1 MGRTLHT
8 PTNQRVHA
16 PIGVVIVDGHDVVHA
31 GLAIWLA
38 ESESPAIKVVGN
50 YSHPASFVADHPVA
64 TAAVD
69 VVLMALQYEGHRPE
83 FRAIQTVSQ
92 AGHRVVVYSYLC
104 SDEIILSSLDAG
116 AITYVTKSESG
127 VHLRDAILAARS
139 GRPYIPPR
147 TAQAMLNDRVI
158 GRPGLTERER
168 QVLVSWFR
176 TENKDVVA
184 HQLRIEPTTVR
195 THLQRVRAKY
205 AAVGRPASTKA
216 ALIARAIQDGIL
228 SADDL

>member
-1 MGRTLHT
+1 MRTSTTEFDHT
-8 PTNQRVHA
+8 PIA
-16 PIGVVIVDGHDVVHA
+16 VVIVDGHDVVHA
-31 GLAIWLA
+31 GLATWLA
-38 ESESPAIKVVGN
+38 QSESPPIKVVGN
-50 YSHPASFVADHPVA
+50 YSNPTSFIAEHPVA

-69 VVLMALQYEGHRPE
+69 VVLMALQYGGHRPE
-83 FRAIQTVSQ
+83 FRAIQTVSL
-92 AGHRVVVYSYLC
+92 ACHRVVVYSHLC
-104 SDEIILSSLDAG
+104 SDEIILSCLDAG
-116 AITYVTKSESG
+116 AVTYVAKSESG
-127 VHLRDAILAARS
+127 IHLRDAIVAARE
-139 GRPYIPPR
+139 GTPYIPPR

-184 HQLRIEPTTVR
+184 LQLRIEPTTVR